1 MLPTDPAWIGAWW
14 LGYVLFGAILL
25 VLIIPMFFYPKH
37 IKQAMLKKQEADAE
51 QTLVQQIK
59 GEIKVRSMQ

>member
-37 IKQAMLKKQEADAE
+37 IKQATLKKQEADA
-51 QTLVQQIK
+51 
-59 GEIKVRSMQ
+59 